1 MTKLNKTASLAAAL
15 LLATSASALAADT
28 KIGILLGFTGPLDT
42 LSPPM
47 AESANLAAKNIND
60 QGGLLG
66 GNVVTQTG
74 DDNCVTADM
83 ATAAA
88 TQLINDGAVAI
99 VGAMCSGV
107 TIAAANNVA
116 IPNGVLMISP
126 SGTAATITTLEDKDL
141 VFRTSPSDAYNSEVF
156 AKALV
161 ARGVKELGI
170 TYVNNDYGKG
180 LSDNFA
186 AAYTAAGGTITAN
199 VAHEEGKAEYR
210 AELGQIAATGTQNLL
225 VLAYANGSG
234 KTVLQQAIE
243 SGDFS
248 AYFGADGMVD
258 NVLLEGFP
266 AGALDGMTAMRP
278 SEPTG
283 AGPDAFA
290 AAAAAGGMTTGSTFQ
305 QQSYDALFLIALAL
319 EKNGG
324 AKEGLSQALRDVANA
339 PGEVILPGEW
349 SKAVE
354 LIKAGTDIDYQGASG
369 PIEFDAAGDV
379 AGSVVEMTVKDGAFA
394 EVGPLS

>member
-1 MTKLNKTASLAAAL
+1 MTKLNKILGLTAVAV
-15 LLATSASALAADT
+15 LLAGSAQAADT

-47 AESANLAAKNIND
+47 AEAANLAAKNIND
-60 QGGLLG
+60 QGGLNG
-66 GNVVTQTG
+66 GMVVTQTG

-88 TQLINDGAVAI
+88 TQLLNDGAVAI
-99 VGAMCSGV
+99 LGAMCSGV

-116 IPNGVLMISP
+116 IPNGTLMISP
-126 SGTAATITTLEDKDL
+126 SATAATVTTLDDKDL
-141 VFRTSPSDAYNSEVF
+141 LFRTSPSDAYNSEVF

-161 ARGVKELGI
+161 AKGVKELGL

-180 LSDNFA
+180 LADNFT

-234 KTVLQQAIE
+234 KTVLQQAVE
-243 SGDFS
+243 SGDFK

-258 NVLLEGFP
+258 NVLLEGFAP
-266 AGALDGMTAMRP
+266 GALDGMIAMRP

-283 AGPDAFA
+283 AGPEAFA
-290 AAAAAGGMTTGSTFQ
+290 ASAKAGNMTTGSTFQ

-319 EKNGG
+319 EKNKG
-324 AKEGLSQALRDVANA
+324 AKDGLSQALRDVANA

-349 SKAVE
+349 KKAAE
-354 LIKAGTDIDYQGASG
+354 LIAAGTDIDYQGASG

-379 AGSVVEMTVKDGAFA
+379 AGSVVEMTVKDGAFV
-394 EVGPLS
+394 EVGPLG

>member
-1 MTKLNKTASLAAAL
+1 MTKLNKILGLTAAAV
-15 LLATSASALAADT
+15 LLAGSAQAADT

-47 AESANLAAKNIND
+47 AEAANLAAKNIND

-66 GNVVTQTG
+66 GQVVTQTG

-116 IPNGVLMISP
+116 IPNGTLMISP
-126 SGTAATITTLEDKDL
+126 SGTAATITTLDDKDL

-161 ARGVKELGI
+161 AKGVKELGL

-180 LSDNFA
+180 LADNFT

-234 KTVLQQAIE
+234 KTVLQQAVE
-243 SGDFS
+243 SGDFT

-266 AGALDGMTAMRP
+266 AGALDGMVAMRP

-290 AAAAAGGMTTGSTFQ
+290 AAAKAGGMTTGSTFQ

-319 EKNGG
+319 EKNKG
-324 AKEGLSQALRDVANA
+324 AKDGLSQALRDVANA

-349 SKAVE
+349 KKAVD
-354 LIKAGTDIDYQGASG
+354 LIAAGTDIDYQGASG
-369 PIEFDAAGDV
+369 PVEFDAAGDV
-379 AGSVVEMTVKDGAFA
+379 AGSVVEMTVKDGAFV

>member
-1 MTKLNKTASLAAAL
+1 MTKFKTTVSLAAAL
-15 LLATSASALAADT
+15 LLATSATALAADT

-47 AESANLAAKNIND
+47 ADAANLAAKNIND

-88 TQLINDGAVAI
+88 TQLINDGAVGI

-107 TIAAANNVA
+107 TIAAANNVT
-116 IPNGVLMISP
+116 IPNGVLSITP
-126 SGTAATITTLEDKDL
+126 SGTAAAISTLDDNDL
-141 VFRTSPSDAYNSEVF
+141 VFRTTPSDAYNSEVF
-156 AKALV
+156 ARALV
-161 ARGVKELGI
+161 DKGVTELGV

-180 LSDNFA
+180 LADNFS

-243 SGDFS
+243 SGDFTQ
-248 AYFGADGMVD
+248 YLGADGMVD
-258 NVLLEGFP
+258 DVLLEGFP
-266 AGALDGMTAMRP
+266 QGALEGFIAMRP
-278 SEPTG
+278 AEPTG
-283 AGPDAFA
+283 AGTDAFEA
-290 AAAAAGGMTTGSTFQ
+290 VAEAAGVTIGSTFQ

-324 AKEGLSQALRDVANA
+324 PGDGLSQALRDVANA
-339 PGEVILPGEW
+339 PGEVVLPGEW

-369 PIEFDAAGDV
+369 PVEFDENGDV
-379 AGSVVEMTVKDGAFA
+379 AGSVVEMTVKDGAFV
-394 EVGPLS
+394 EVGPLQ